1 MNLSGVILKGKDG
14 TSVTIKKISIDT
26 SGNTVVEFSDGKTLT
41 VKNGKDG
48 AAGKDGQNGKSAY
61 DIWKEQPGN
70 GNKTPDDFVKSLKGD
85 KGDKGDAGKDG
96 RDGRDGR
103 DSNQGNNGNQ
113 GGPATLGNISY
124 PYGRKQQIPF
134 TNMNSVGSR
143 FTPVGKSN
151 TKLPNTGT
159 KDFPFLPV
167 VALIGLTLSAVVM
180 SKVWSK
186 EDDDE

>member
-14 TSVTIKKISIDT
+14 TSVTIKKISTDT

-41 VKNGKDG
+41 IKNGKDG
-48 AAGKDGQNGKSAY
+48 A
-61 DIWKEQPGN
+61 
-70 GNKTPDDFVKSLKGD
+70 
-85 KGDKGDAGKDG
+85 AGKDG

-113 GGPATLGNISY
+113 GGPATLGKISY

-167 VALIGLTLSAVVM
+167 VALIGLTLSAAVM